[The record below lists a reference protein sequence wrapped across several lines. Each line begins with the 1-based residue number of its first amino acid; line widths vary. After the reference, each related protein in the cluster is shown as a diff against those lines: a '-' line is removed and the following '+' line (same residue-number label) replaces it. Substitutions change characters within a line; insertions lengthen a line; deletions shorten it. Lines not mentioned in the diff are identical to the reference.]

1 VCESNIVCIIL
12 TYVRVIVLSIRR
24 EVAEGIR
31 DYKTAGFAEG
41 FVLAEILFLCVVTG
55 IWADRTW
62 WPEGEWWVGAW
73 VFIVCLLLL
82 FVPVTCLIMTV
93 VFSLACG
100 IAGWMIGDYLFGNLG
115 ASVVIAIISGASGLT
130 INIVGCPRY
139 TSKRLAQEFI
149 DKL

>member
-1 VCESNIVCIIL
+1 M
-12 TYVRVIVLSIRR
+12 SIRR

-31 DYKTAGFAEG
+31 DYKTAGLAEG
-41 FVLAEILFLCVVTG
+41 FVLAELLFLGVVTG
-55 IWADRTW
+55 RWADRTW

-93 VFSLACG
+93 VFGLACG
-100 IAGWMIGDYLFGNLG
+100 MGCMIGDYLFENLG
-115 ASVVIAIISGASGLT
+115 ASVVIAIISGVLGLMV
-130 INIVGCPRY
+130 NMVGCPRF

>member
-1 VCESNIVCIIL
+1 M
-12 TYVRVIVLSIRR
+12 SIRR

-31 DYKTAGFAEG
+31 DYKTAG
-41 FVLAEILFLCVVTG
+41 LAEIFVLCEILMVSVVAG
-55 IWADRTW
+55 RWANRTW

-93 VFSLACG
+93 VFGLACG
-100 IAGWMIGDYLFGNLG
+100 VAGWMIGDYLFENLG
-115 ASVVIAIISGASGLT
+115 ASVVIAIISGVLGLM
-130 INIVGCPRY
+130 INMVGCPRF